1 MTYDNKILIG
11 GKALVN
17 LGSSRSTNDTDYLVN
32 DVNSKSMFIHDEEN
46 NIDYCNANGSKFFTE
61 IFKNENGNS
70 VASAQSLLELKAYSM
85 VQHCLNANWKKADEA
100 EFDIKFLVR
109 EFGVK
114 SLSIVKK
121 YVSAGELSEIEKII
135 NSTRI

>member
-11 GKALVN
+11 GTALKV
-17 LGSSRSTNDTDYLVN
+17 LGSSRSTLDTDYLVN

-46 NIDYCNANGSKFFTE
+46 NIDYCNANGSKFFSE
-61 IFKNENGNS
+61 IWRKENGNEI
-70 VASAQSLLELKAYSM
+70 ASAQSLLELKAYSM
-85 VQHCLNANWKKADEA
+85 VQHCLNANWKKADES

-109 EFGVK
+109 TFGVK

-121 YVSAGELSEIEKII
+121 YVSAGELSEIEKVI